1 MATIHEGGAFET
13 FNDVMGN
20 PLISINRD
28 GTISTQGNNVGVQGV
43 TFADNTK
50 QTTAGGSA
58 GPFAGDYYA
67 YPPFEGNR
75 SGGAFYPGSL
85 NVAVMPVYLSRNI
98 VLTNAKIS
106 INAPSTTPGVFYYFG
121 IYDPVTKNLL
131 SFAKFPIGV
140 GAGTGIKSQP
150 LQPQITVPQGM
161 ALFCQ
166 GSDDTTSA
174 GSGNNYQFDTD
185 LMNMFPGGGSSTT
198 LIAGGALPFN
208 LGAVTGAWPD
218 SSPYIMLY

>member
-1 MATIHEGGAFET
+1 MPRGLNNIGDFR
-13 FNDVMGN
+13 NGN
-20 PLISINRD
+20 PVPATNPKFDSNPV
-28 GTISTQGNNVGVQGV
+28 TWTPTPTHFGN
-43 TFADNTK
+43 A
-50 QTTAGGSA
+50 
-58 GPFAGDYYA
+58 
-67 YPPFEGNR
+67 
-75 SGGAFYPGSL
+75 
-85 NVAVMPVYLSRNI
+85 I
-98 VLTNAKIS
+98 
-106 INAPSTTPGVFYYFG
+106 TTPKNFG